1 MKKLKMLLVLPVFL
15 IATGFSEKDSNE
27 FSKDTIYQTLFD
39 MREYLMMDI
48 DDANTIVCKDKLE
61 SYLYLVDYC
70 INLYNINTIYQP
82 EYNHAVSIDI
92 CTIVTD
98 STCKNV
104 NAIWY
109 KGQCFTRDL
118 EAENNL

>member
-1 MKKLKMLLVLPVFL
+1 MLLVLPVFL

-39 MREYLMMDI
+39 MREYLIMDI
-48 DDANTIVCKDKLE
+48 DGADNVFCKEKLE
-61 SYLYLVDYC
+61 SYLNLVDYC
-70 INLYNINTIYQP
+70 INLYNINTIYQS